1 MKIRRYILLM
11 FTICC
16 ISFIIN
22 DDWGFVAHRRINQMA
37 VYTLPPKLIIFYKKH
52 IEYVEKHAIDPD
64 KRRYASEQEAPRHY
78 IDLDHYGTYPYD
90 NIPRKWTNAL
100 AKFTEVFVV
109 SSTNDTLQLFGHEIV
124 DFDQETLI
132 LKSPAVKAIF
142 GKDNIELDKKRYLS
156 FVRSNIQKQFYEL
169 EWVIPSENLDSL
181 FKTTVFTEN
190 YPNAFAEKYLSKYG
204 IVPWHLERM
213 LTRLTYAF
221 KEKNLKKILRNSADL
236 GHYVGDAHVP
246 LHTTT
251 NYNGQL
257 TGQDG
262 IHGFWESRL
271 PELYGDKYNFMVGKA
286 EYIDD
291 PNTYFWDIV
300 MESHLL
306 LDSVFFIE
314 KDLTEQFSS
323 DQKFCFETRGEQT
336 VRTYCEAFS
345 KAYHE
350 RMDGMVETRMR
361 ASIKTVGDVWLT
373 AWVNAGQP
381 DLLDL
386 VEEKKKPNR
395 RKKKKN

>member
-1 MKIRRYILLM
+1 M
-11 FTICC
+11 
-16 ISFIIN
+16 
-22 DDWGFVAHRRINQMA
+22 
-37 VYTLPPKLIIFYKKH
+37 
-52 IEYVEKHAIDPD
+52 
-64 KRRYASEQEAPRHY
+64 
-78 IDLDHYGTYPYD
+78 
-90 NIPRKWTNAL
+90 
-100 AKFTEVFVV
+100 
-109 SSTNDTLQLFGHEIV
+109 
-124 DFDQETLI
+124 
-132 LKSPAVKAIF
+132 
-142 GKDNIELDKKRYLS
+142 
-156 FVRSNIQKQFYEL
+156 
-169 EWVIPSENLDSL
+169 
-181 FKTTVFTEN
+181 
-190 YPNAFAEKYLSKYG
+190 SKYG

-291 PNTYFWDIV
+291 PNTYFWDVV

-314 KDLTEQFSS
+314 KDLTQQFSS
-323 DQKFCFETRGEQT
+323 DQKFCFETRGEKT
-336 VRTYCEAFS
+336 VRTYCEDFS
-345 KAYHE
+345 KAYHD
-350 RMDGMVETRMR
+350 RMNGMVEKRMR
-361 ASIKTVGDVWLT
+361 GAIKSVGDVWLT

-386 VEEKKKPNR
+386 IEVEKEKEKKSNR
-395 RKKKKN
+395 RKKKKD

>member
-1 MKIRRYILLM
+1 M

-90 NIPRKWTNAL
+90 NIPRKWTSAL

>member
-1 MKIRRYILLM
+1 M

-386 VEEKKKPNR
+386 VEEKKKKPNR

>member
-90 NIPRKWTNAL
+90 NIPRKWTSAL

>member
-1 MKIRRYILLM
+1 M

>member
-1 MKIRRYILLM
+1 M

-156 FVRSNIQKQFYEL
+156 FVRSNIQNQFYEL

>member
-1 MKIRRYILLM
+1 M

-90 NIPRKWTNAL
+90 NIPRKWTSAL

-395 RKKKKN
+395 RKKRKN